1 MRYFSLGLL
10 LSLTLAVPLFA
21 AQPQEYWQDRN
32 SGNLQSVDE
41 QLFELANQARAR
53 AGVAPLQWDPA
64 LAAAALYHCRRMAA
78 EGPIAHQYNGEPD
91 LASRAGRAGA
101 RFSLIEENVALAS
114 SPDLIHDGWMHSP
127 EHRANLLNPRIDR
140 IGVAVLASRG
150 VLYAVADY
158 ERTVQSLTT
167 PQIEARV
174 DALIRESGVSVLGDP
189 SLARAACATDEGV
202 PHSRSGLQPSFV
214 MRWQG
219 SELTRLPQSLLDRL
233 ASGRYRRASV
243 GSCPAQGLEGTFSA
257 YRVAVLLY

>member
-1 MRYFSLGLL
+1 
-10 LSLTLAVPLFA
+10 
-21 AQPQEYWQDRN
+21 
-32 SGNLQSVDE
+32 
-41 QLFELANQARAR
+41 
-53 AGVAPLQWDPA
+53 
-64 LAAAALYHCRRMAA
+64 
-78 EGPIAHQYNGEPD
+78 
-91 LASRAGRAGA
+91 
-101 RFSLIEENVALAS
+101 
-114 SPDLIHDGWMHSP
+114 MHSP